1 MRVRKR
7 GADAVKVL
15 VVGSGGREH
24 ALVWALHRSP
34 LVREI
39 HIAPGNGGTG
49 DLARNVPIPAEDV
62 AALTA
67 YAAQER
73 FDLVVIGPEV
83 PLALGLTDVLQAQG
97 LRVFGP
103 TAAAARLESSKAF
116 SKDFMRAHGI
126 PTADYAVFNS
136 YDAAL
141 RYLDTH
147 PAPIVIKADGL
158 AAGKGAIVCRSDAEA
173 RAAVQQMMRDRIF
186 GTAGDRVVIEECLT
200 GQEVS
205 VLAFVDGRRV
215 APMVLA
221 QDHKAA
227 YDGDRGPNT
236 GGMGC
241 YAPAPVLDAATL
253 RRVVGEVLQPAVD
266 GLRELGTPYIGVLY
280 AGLMVSGDDFA
291 VLEFNCRFG
300 DPETQVILP
309 LLETDLV
316 VVMNACIDGRLDKIE
331 ITWSSRSC
339 VCVVMAS
346 GGYPG
351 SYQRGYEITG
361 LDEAVQLPDT
371 IIFHAGTKRQN
382 GRVLTAGGRV
392 LGVTAC
398 AEDLNDAIARAYAAV
413 ARIQWPGVMYRR
425 DIGAKGLASA

>member
-1 MRVRKR
+1 L
-7 GADAVKVL
+7 KVL

-24 ALVWALHRSP
+24 ALVWALHRSRR
-34 LVREI
+34 VREI

-49 DLARNVPIPAEDV
+49 DLAQNVPIPAEDI

-83 PLALGLTDVLQAQG
+83 PLAMGLTDALQAQG
-97 LRVFGP
+97 VRVFGP

-116 SKDFMRAHGI
+116 SKDFMRAHRI
-126 PTADYAVFNS
+126 PTAEYVVCDA

-141 RYLDTH
+141 HYLDTH
-147 PAPIVIKADGL
+147 PAPIVVKADGL
-158 AAGKGAIVCRSDAEA
+158 AAGKGAMVCRSDAEA
-173 RAAVQQMMRDRIF
+173 RAALQQMMRDRVF
-186 GTAGDRVVIEECLT
+186 GAAGDRVVIEECLA

-205 VLAFVDGRRV
+205 VLAFVDGYRAV
-215 APMVLA
+215 PMVLA

-241 YAPAPVLDAATL
+241 YAPAHVLDQAML
-253 RRVVGEVLQPAVD
+253 RRVVEEVLQPAVD
-266 GLRELGTPYIGVLY
+266 GMRELGTPYVGVLY
-280 AGLMVSGDDFA
+280 AGLMVTGGDFA

-309 LLETDLV
+309 LLETDLAE
-316 VVMNACIDGRLDKIE
+316 VMNACIDGRLDEIE
-331 ITWSSRSC
+331 IAWSPRSC

-346 GGYPG
+346 EGYPG
-351 SYQRGYEITG
+351 HYQHGCEITG
-361 LDEAVQLPDT
+361 LDEAAQLPDT
-371 IIFHAGTKRQN
+371 IIFHAGTKREA

-398 AEDLNDAIARAYAAV
+398 ADDLRDAIARAYAAV
-413 ARIQWPGVMYRR
+413 ARIHWPGAMYRR
-425 DIGAKGLASA
+425 DIGARGLASIQGEAR

>member
-1 MRVRKR
+1 M
-7 GADAVKVL
+7 KVL

-39 HIAPGNGGTG
+39 HITPGNGGTG
-49 DLARNVPIPAEDV
+49 ELARNVPIPAEEV

-83 PLALGLTDVLQAQG
+83 PLALGLTDALQSQG
-97 LRVFGP
+97 MRVFGP

-126 PTADYAVFNS
+126 PTADYAVFDS

-141 RYLDTH
+141 RYLDAH
-147 PAPIVIKADGL
+147 PAPIVVKADGL
-158 AAGKGAIVCRSDAEA
+158 AAGKGAMVCHSDAEA
-173 RAAVQQMMRDRIF
+173 RAALQQMMRDRIF

-205 VLAFVDGRRV
+205 VLAFVDGHRAV
-215 APMVLA
+215 PMVLA

-241 YAPAPVLDAATL
+241 YAPAQVLDEAML
-253 RRVVGEVLQPAVD
+253 RRVMDEVLQPAVD
-266 GLRELGTPYIGVLY
+266 GMRALGTPYVGVLY
-280 AGLMVSGDDFA
+280 AGLMVADDDFA

-309 LLETDLV
+309 LLETDLAD
-316 VVMNACIDGRLDKIE
+316 VMNACIDGRLDEIE
-331 ITWSSRSC
+331 ITWSPRSC

-346 GGYPG
+346 EGYPG
-351 SYQRGYEITG
+351 HYQRGYEIAG
-361 LDEAVQLPDT
+361 LDEAARLPDT
-371 IIFHAGTKRQN
+371 IIFHAGTRRED

-398 AEDLNDAIARAYAAV
+398 ANDLRGAIARAYAAV
-413 ARIQWPGVMYRR
+413 ARIHWPGAMYRR
-425 DIGAKGLASA
+425 DIGAKGLASTQGGAR